1 MLLTASP
8 SGPLVLYY
16 LLGALAVLI
25 GLIGGV
31 AGVVAYFRA
40 QLGNDTIST
49 LEKNNTALK
58 ERVDLLER
66 EAVGKDKTIATLTA
80 RVDTLLETMTHSKTF
95 EQLNEA
101 SDKRQTLI
109 ERQLNEILKRVAPVK
124 RTSNA

>member
-8 SGPLVLYY
+8 GGPVDIYY
-16 LLGALAVLI
+16 LLGALAVLV

-109 ERQLNEILKRVAPVK
+109 ERQLNEILKRVSPVK

>member
-8 SGPLVLYY
+8 GGPVDIYY

-101 SDKRQTLI
+101 SEKRQTLI

>member
-1 MLLTASP
+1 
-8 SGPLVLYY
+8 
-16 LLGALAVLI
+16 
-25 GLIGGV
+25 LIGGV

-109 ERQLNEILKRVAPVK
+109 ERQLNEILKRVSPVK

>member
-8 SGPLVLYY
+8 GGPVDIYY